1 MEIEESGVVISRDE
15 LIVDEP
21 APFAAVDLPIAP
33 VMSDENFSAAG
44 VKVLIIQTPPSD
56 EVASLEVPLVAVEAE
71 EHSIPI
77 IVNNEPTHMFY
88 SKHTIPKLKK
98 VKASIKLQ
106 SAWRTSLQYDK
117 FIRVVAGIQVIQ
129 SSVRVLCARQ
139 RLVDVAVFHFSL

>member
-21 APFAAVDLPIAP
+21 APFAAVDLPITP

-77 IVNNEPTHMFY
+77 IVNNEP
-88 SKHTIPKLKK
+88 SNQEPSDSPLRRRSERLA
-98 VKASIKLQ
+98 ASVPMAGHSQNAPRRQ
-106 SAWRTSLQYDK
+106 SN
-117 FIRVVAGIQVIQ
+117 
-129 SSVRVLCARQ
+129 
-139 RLVDVAVFHFSL
+139 RLAAKEH